1 MKNKKILIFVFLFSI
16 SFLFFN
22 KKVFAEKTDVDFY
35 DNNYNTGWYL
45 AFGNYQSGLQLF
57 KPNQPYIQKVYFKT
71 RDYYN
76 SLTPNS
82 YCQNQTALLAECLSS
97 DCFSRNI
104 IATSTFTLSPE
115 TIIDFGTNIN
125 VIQGGLYAIYFY
137 YNNIFPSCNISTHL
151 LLNYGCNSTNGQD
164 DSCYYNTGY
173 YKSFSTVQPT
183 LFFTNTIFKTTY
195 DENNI
200 NIDFTPYTSAGGMD
214 DYGSYKDFDFWQLDG
229 NNSGTT
235 TQLSLQIEYQKFGD
249 DEKIT
254 DYMSF
259 NPFVSNYP
267 IRISMSKSEPLLNG
281 FYTATATI
289 VAFYDDSIDYLDYD
303 VIHFYINNESGSST
317 FPFEEM
323 TFFSDDTYDH
333 ICDDVATS
341 SGEFWDDFRFGIECG
356 FRKIVYWVIY
366 PSDKSVNNLSKGY
379 ANLKKQFP
387 FSAYFGITDT
397 INESIAS
404 TTVNSNGTFN
414 IPFINATGSYYML
427 PVLSSTSM
435 PNLIG
440 ESNTNLFRYSI
451 TWFMWLCS
459 AVLIFITIK
468 KI

>member
-16 SFLFFN
+16 SFFIF
-22 KKVFAEKTDVDFY
+22 KKVNADSIDINYFDY
-35 DNNYNTGWYL
+35 DYNEGWYL
-45 AFGNYQSGLQLF
+45 ANWWVGIAQNF
-57 KPNQPYIQKVYFKT
+57 KPNQPTLSHIYFKT
-71 RDYYN
+71 TNWESSSTPDVSCSNHVANLCKGQYN
-76 SLTPNS
+76 RTLN
-82 YCQNQTALLAECLSS
+82 NV
-97 DCFSRNI
+97 DCSGGNEL
-104 IATSTFTLSPE
+104 IATTTL
-115 TIIDFGTNIN
+115 N
-125 VIQGGLYAIYFY
+125 
-137 YNNIFPSCNISTHL
+137 YNNIIDLDFNNLQIDQGQQYYIGFPAINL
-151 LLNYGCNSTNGQD
+151 DN
-164 DSCYYNTGY
+164 CYYNKIALNLDCPFGCYNPDDQTYASGHYLSY
-173 YKSFSTVQPT
+173 YTPS
-183 LFFTNTIFKTTY
+183 LFKTTY
-195 DENNI
+195 DDDFVSI
-200 NIDFTPYTSAGGMD
+200 AFTPYTTSGGMD
-214 DYGSYKDFDFWQLDG
+214 NNGIYQDFDFWQLDG

-303 VIHFYINNESGSST
+303 VIHFYINNETGSST

-323 TFFSDDTYDH
+323 TFFDNDTYDN

-414 IPFINATGSYYML
+414 IPFITATGSYYML
-427 PVLSSTSM
+427 PVLSSSSM

-451 TWFMWLCS
+451 TWFMWLCA